1 MNLELNQTSE
11 SIFRKN
17 KVYWKSRWK
26 KSFTNIQLLFF
37 CIVIIIITCLQQL
50 LFFYPEFEK
59 SSRFN
64 QNTIYVLLTIS
75 IIILFYIGNHY
86 IKYRSHKKIYFE
98 NIEKLKSSKIS
109 INDDFLN
116 FKTDLT
122 ETTVNWNAIKSFH
135 YLDDCLFLSQFNIK
149 DSYEY
154 LLDLKPMKEIEK
166 NQLINFVMKN
176 VQKK

>member
-64 QNTIYVLLTIS
+64 QNTIYVLLIIS

-86 IKYRSHKKIYFE
+86 FKYRSQKKIYFE

-109 INDDFLN
+109 INDDFLT
-116 FKTDLT
+116 FKTDLI
-122 ETTVNWNAIKSFH
+122 ETTVNWKAIKSFH